1 MYYIYIMSDNFDEVL
16 NETEN
21 VNQDNTILETD
32 INNNDDDS
40 VQKQKDDSDDENL
53 DINADTETMNKQ
65 INKKSKNKEQAKVV
79 YKIDKNTLKTL
90 IIEWLSLDDQIKKYK
105 EAIKDMGE
113 EKKQF
118 EAQILELMNLL
129 EQDTIITDK
138 GNISRN
144 IRVSKGSLTPE
155 LIKTTLTDILK
166 CSETADI
173 YTNQIVEKRQS
184 KENISLKREN
194 FEKKKTKKPLM
205 R

>member
-1 MYYIYIMSDNFDEVL
+1 MSDNFDEVL

-21 VNQDNTILETD
+21 IATLDKDIDKDIDNEKQ
-32 INNNDDDS
+32 NDE
-40 VQKQKDDSDDENL
+40 SDDENL

-65 INKKSKNKEQAKVV
+65 INKKSKNKEQAKTV

-105 EAIKDMGE
+105 DAIKDMGE

-144 IRVSKGSLTPE
+144 VKVSKGSLTPE

-173 YTNQIVEKRQS
+173 YTNQIVEKRQT
-184 KENISLKREN
+184 KENVSLKREN
-194 FEKKKTKKPLM
+194 FEKKKKARKPLV